1 MGYQS
6 SIQGTAGALASAALG
21 FTQTPTYKRMSRISQ
36 LSRDIKK
43 AQDVGNKM
51 VEYEREGK
59 EFDITPE
66 KGLREKVTKTIK
78 EGREE
83 LATLTGQRKD
93 IRNAV
98 LGYGADEKIASKIE
112 ERLRAELMSKY
123 DEEGKDRKAD
133 ESVRKAQRDDLIS
146 RNTIRM
152 LREESEVGPSFPN
165 LAEAGFKK
173 YGN

>member
-6 SIQGTAGALASAALG
+6 SIQGTAGALAGAALG

-36 LSRDIKK
+36 LSRDIKT
-43 AQDVGNKM
+43 AHDVGKKM
-51 VEYEREGK
+51 VEYEKEGK
-59 EFDITPE
+59 EFGITPE
-66 KGLREKVTKTIK
+66 EGLREKTAKTIK

-83 LATLTGQRKD
+83 LATLTGKRED

-98 LGYGADEKIASKIE
+98 LGYNADEEIAAKME
-112 ERLRAELMSKY
+112 ERRKAESMRY
-123 DEEGKDRKAD
+123 EEEEKARKAD
-133 ESVRKAQRDDLIS
+133 ESAWKEQRRDLRS
-146 RNTIRM
+146 RNTIKR
-152 LREESEVGPSFPN
+152 LKEESEVGPSFPN

>member
-6 SIQGTAGALASAALG
+6 SIQGTAGALAGAALG

-36 LSRDIKK
+36 LSRDIKT
-43 AQDVGNKM
+43 AHDVGKKM
-51 VEYEREGK
+51 VDYEREGD
-59 EFDITPE
+59 EFDITPHE
-66 KGLREKVTKTIK
+66 GLREKLKKTIK

-83 LATLTGQRKD
+83 LATLTGKRED

-98 LGYGADEKIASKIE
+98 LGYNADEKIAAKIE
-112 ERLRAELMSKY
+112 ERRKADSMGYDAEEKA
-123 DEEGKDRKAD
+123 RKAD
-133 ESVRKAQRDDLIS
+133 ESAWKEQRRELRS
-146 RNTIRM
+146 RDTIKR
-152 LREESEVGPSFPN
+152 LREESEVGASFPT

>member
-6 SIQGTAGALASAALG
+6 SIQGTAGALAGAALG

-36 LSRDIKK
+36 LSRDIKT
-43 AQDVGNKM
+43 AQDVGKKM
-51 VEYEREGK
+51 TDYEREGN
-59 EFDITPE
+59 EFGITPD
-66 KGLREKVTKTIK
+66 KGLRRKVANTIK
-78 EGREE
+78 ESREE

-98 LGYGADEKIASKIE
+98 LGYGADEKIAAKIE
-112 ERLRAELMSKY
+112 ERRKADSMGY

-133 ESVRKAQRDDLIS
+133 KSVWKAQRDDLIS

-152 LREESEVGPSFPN
+152 LREENEVGPSFPN

>member
-6 SIQGTAGALASAALG
+6 SIQGTAGALAGAALG

-36 LSRDIKK
+36 LSRDIKT
-43 AQDVGNKM
+43 AQDVGKKM
-51 VEYEREGK
+51 VDYEKEGK

-66 KGLREKVTKTIK
+66 KGLREKVANTIK

-83 LATLTGQRKD
+83 LATLTGKRED

-98 LGYGADEKIASKIE
+98 LGYGADKKITDKIE
-112 ERLRAELMSKY
+112 ERNMAESMRY
-123 DEEGKDRKAD
+123 DEEEKARKAD
-133 ESVRKAQRDDLIS
+133 ERAWSEQRRELRS
-146 RNTIRM
+146 RDTIKR
-152 LREESEVGPSFPN
+152 LREESEVGASFPT
-165 LAEAGFKK
+165 LEKAGFKK

>member
-6 SIQGTAGALASAALG
+6 SIQGTAGALAGAALG

-43 AQDVGNKM
+43 AQDVGKKM
-51 VEYEREGK
+51 DEYEKEGK
-59 EFDITPE
+59 EFDITQE
-66 KGLREKVTKTIK
+66 KGLRDKVAKTIK

-83 LATLTGQRKD
+83 LATLTGKRED

-98 LGYGADEKIASKIE
+98 LGYGADEKIAENIE
-112 ERLRAELMSKY
+112 DRRKAESMRY
-123 DEEGKDRKAD
+123 DEEEKDRKAD
-133 ESVRKAQRDDLIS
+133 ESVRREQRSDLRS
-146 RNTIRM
+146 RDIIKR
-152 LREESEVGPSFPN
+152 LREESEVGDSFPT

>member
-6 SIQGTAGALASAALG
+6 SIQGTAGALAGAAFG

-36 LSRDIKK
+36 LSRDIKT
-43 AQDVGNKM
+43 AQDVGKKM
-51 VEYEREGK
+51 VDYEEEGK

-66 KGLREKVTKTIK
+66 KGLREKLEKTVK

-83 LATLTGQRKD
+83 LATLTGKRKD

-98 LGYGADEKIASKIE
+98 LGYGADEKIAAKIE
-112 ERLRAELMSKY
+112 ERRKADSMGY

-133 ESVRKAQRDDLIS
+133 KSVWKAQRDDLIS
-146 RNTIRM
+146 RYTIKR
-152 LREESEVGPSFPN
+152 LREESEVGSSFPN

>member
-6 SIQGTAGALASAALG
+6 SIQGTAGALAGAALG

-36 LSRDIKK
+36 LSRDIKT

-51 VEYEREGK
+51 VDYEREGK

-66 KGLREKVTKTIK
+66 KGLREKVTNTIK

-98 LGYGADEKIASKIE
+98 LGYGADEKIAAKIE
-112 ERLRAELMSKY
+112 ERLRAESMRY
-123 DEEGKDRKAD
+123 DEDGKDRKAD
-133 ESVRKAQRDDLIS
+133 KSVRKAQRDDLIS

-152 LREESEVGPSFPN
+152 LREESEVGDSFPT
-165 LAEAGFKK
+165 LAAAGFKK

>member
-6 SIQGTAGALASAALG
+6 SIQGTAGALAGAALG

-36 LSRDIKK
+36 LSRDIKT
-43 AQDVGNKM
+43 AQDVGKKM
-51 VEYEREGK
+51 VDYEDEGR
-59 EFDITPE
+59 EFDITPNE
-66 KGLREKVTKTIK
+66 GLREKLEKTVK

-83 LATLTGQRKD
+83 LATLTGKRED

-98 LGYGADEKIASKIE
+98 LGYGADKKITENIE
-112 ERLRAELMSKY
+112 ERRKAESMRY
-123 DEEGKDRKAD
+123 DEEEKDRKAD
-133 ESVRKAQRDDLIS
+133 ESVWKEQRRELRS
-146 RNTIRM
+146 RNMIKK

>member
-6 SIQGTAGALASAALG
+6 SIQGTAGALAGAALG

-36 LSRDIKK
+36 LSRDIKT
-43 AQDVGNKM
+43 AQDVGKKM
-51 VEYEREGK
+51 VDYEREGK

-98 LGYGADEKIASKIE
+98 LGYGADEKISSKME
-112 ERLRAELMSKY
+112 DRSKADSMRY
-123 DEEGKDRKAD
+123 DEEEKDRKAD
-133 ESVRKAQRDDLIS
+133 ERVWKEQRRDLRS
-146 RNTIRM
+146 RNIIKK
-152 LREESEVGPSFPN
+152 LKEESEVGDSFPT
-165 LAEAGFKK
+165 LAAAGFKK

>member
-6 SIQGTAGALASAALG
+6 SIQGTAGALAGAALG
-21 FTQTPTYKRMSRISQ
+21 FTQTPTYKRMSRISK
-36 LSRDIKK
+36 LSRDIKT
-43 AQDVGNKM
+43 AQDVGKKM
-51 VEYEREGK
+51 VDYEREGK
-59 EFDITPE
+59 EFDITPD

-83 LATLTGQRKD
+83 LATLTGKRKD

-98 LGYGADEKIASKIE
+98 LGYGADERIRANII
-112 ERLRAELMSKY
+112 ERLKAESMRY
-123 DEEGKDRKAD
+123 DEEEKDRKAD
-133 ESVRKAQRDDLIS
+133 ESVWKEQRRDLRS
-146 RNTIRM
+146 RNIIKK
-152 LREESEVGPSFPN
+152 LKEESEVGPSFPN

>member
-6 SIQGTAGALASAALG
+6 SIQGTAAALAGAALG

-36 LSRDIKK
+36 LSRDIKT
-43 AQDVGNKM
+43 AHDVGKKM
-51 VEYEREGK
+51 DEYEKEGK
-59 EFDITPE
+59 EFGITPHE
-66 KGLREKVTKTIK
+66 GLREKLEKTVK

-83 LATLTGQRKD
+83 LATLTGKRED

-98 LGYGADEKIASKIE
+98 LGYNADKRIAAKIE
-112 ERLRAELMSKY
+112 ERY
-123 DEEGKDRKAD
+123 EEEEKAMKAD
-133 ESVRKAQRDDLIS
+133 ESVWKAQKNDLIS
-146 RNTIRM
+146 RNTIRR

>member
-6 SIQGTAGALASAALG
+6 SIQGTAGALAGAALG

-36 LSRDIKK
+36 LSRDIKT
-43 AQDVGNKM
+43 AQDVGRKM
-51 VEYEREGK
+51 IDYEREGD

-66 KGLREKVTKTIK
+66 KGLREKVKNTIK
-78 EGREE
+78 ESREE
-83 LATLTGQRKD
+83 LATLTGKGKD

-112 ERLRAELMSKY
+112 ERRKAESMGY
-123 DEEGKDRKAD
+123 DEEEKDRKAD
-133 ESVRKAQRDDLIS
+133 ESVWKEQRRELRS
-146 RNTIRM
+146 RNMIKK

>member
-6 SIQGTAGALASAALG
+6 SIQGTAGALAGAALG

-36 LSRDIKK
+36 LSRDIKT
-43 AQDVGNKM
+43 ARDVGNKM
-51 VEYEREGK
+51 TDYEKEGK
-59 EFDITPE
+59 EFGITPHE
-66 KGLREKVTKTIK
+66 GLREKLEKTVT
-78 EGREE
+78 ESREE
-83 LATLTGQRKD
+83 LATLTGKRKD

-98 LGYGADEKIASKIE
+98 LGYNADKRIAANIE
-112 ERLRAELMSKY
+112 ERRKADSMRY
-123 DEEGKDRKAD
+123 DEEEKARKAD
-133 ESVRKAQRDDLIS
+133 ERAWSEQRRELRS
-146 RNTIRM
+146 RATIQK

>member
-6 SIQGTAGALASAALG
+6 SIQGTAGALAGAALG

-36 LSRDIKK
+36 LSRDIKT
-43 AQDVGNKM
+43 AQDVGKKM
-51 VEYEREGK
+51 VDYEEEGK
-59 EFDITPE
+59 EFDITPHE
-66 KGLREKVTKTIK
+66 GLREKLEKTVK

-83 LATLTGQRKD
+83 LATLTGKRED

-98 LGYGADEKIASKIE
+98 LGYNADARIAAKIE
-112 ERLRAELMSKY
+112 ERL
-123 DEEGKDRKAD
+123 EEEEKDRKAD
-133 ESVRKAQRDDLIS
+133 ERLWKEQRRDLRS
-146 RNTIRM
+146 RNIIKK
-152 LREESEVGPSFPN
+152 LKEESEVGPSFPN

>member
-6 SIQGTAGALASAALG
+6 SIQGTAGALAGAALG

-36 LSRDIKK
+36 LSRDIKT
-43 AQDVGNKM
+43 AQDVGKKM
-51 VEYEREGK
+51 VDYEREGK
-59 EFDITPE
+59 EFDITQE
-66 KGLREKVTKTIK
+66 KGLRDKVTNTIK

-83 LATLTGQRKD
+83 LATLTGKRKD

-98 LGYGADEKIASKIE
+98 LGYGADDKIAAKIE
-112 ERLRAELMSKY
+112 EKRKADSMGYDAE
-123 DEEGKDRKAD
+123 EKDRKAD
-133 ESVRKAQRDDLIS
+133 ERLWKEQRRDLRS
-146 RNTIRM
+146 RNMIKK
-152 LREESEVGPSFPN
+152 LREESEVGASFPT

>member
-6 SIQGTAGALASAALG
+6 SIQGTAGALAGAALG

-36 LSRDIKK
+36 LSRDIKT
-43 AQDVGNKM
+43 AQDVGKKM
-51 VEYEREGK
+51 VDYEREGK
-59 EFDITPE
+59 EFGITPE
-66 KGLREKVTKTIK
+66 EGLREKTAKTIK

-83 LATLTGQRKD
+83 LATLTGKRED

-98 LGYGADEKIASKIE
+98 LGYGTDKKIAENIE
-112 ERLRAELMSKY
+112 ERRKAESMRY
-123 DEEGKDRKAD
+123 DEEEKDRKAD
-133 ESVRKAQRDDLIS
+133 ESVWKEQRRDLRS
-146 RNTIRM
+146 RNTIKR

-165 LAEAGFKK
+165 LTEAGFKK